1 MKMRKQ
7 KKQIPA
13 DCRKQMYESYKMNM
27 DFYGKPASPYKQWLK
42 DVFNTK
48 VPSHDKR

>member
-13 DCRKQMYESYKMNM
+13 DFREQMYESYRMNM
-27 DFYGKPASPYKQWLK
+27 SLFGKPILPYKQWLK
-42 DVFNTK
+42 DVINTK
-48 VPSHDKR
+48 IPKP